1 MPKTILIAIA
11 FVLGFLAGKLLG
23 SPADEVRA
31 AVADLQANVRQADQP
46 YTRYLSLHGIPAGER
61 KQVRAVASFVLNSV
75 GQSATIQETGGPDE
89 LIRVNLAAF
98 GISTAAWEALAGTD
112 PYYHQKV
119 QVIDPATK
127 KLATVYTDGGWVGLD
142 QARRLAEMTR
152 SGGAVLRADF
162 FIAKVLTPPFYYG
175 FSGVPK
181 TLNEFYATLAVD
193 GKTQLALRA
202 NKGASI
208 LRSGVTHKPRRISRW
223 QGPLGPS
230 WVTYDS
236 REDGDPLKNPVRVPG
251 FEFKHDASEHIAAKA
266 NGLHVF
272 ALFDAK
278 GNRQDEVPPDIAHD
292 STAIGNDQRLRAG
305 VSCIR
310 CHTERGYRSFD
321 NDFATLVEKGK
332 ANLHLPAEQAEYI
345 AAFNDV
351 ERLKVL
357 LERDREDYET
367 AVKRATGGMKSEE
380 LAKALTVIYAA
391 YEFDQVDEEVMK
403 RELGIVSTERLKA
416 TTDPIVL
423 ALLSDFRVN
432 RKDWEL
438 SFGGAALLTS
448 DAR

>member
-1 MPKTILIAIA
+1 MIRRIGYIVA
-11 FVLGFLAGKLLG
+11 FALGVLVGACRGAP
-23 SPADEVRA
+23 SDEVRA
-31 AVADLQANVRQADQP
+31 AVADLQSVPKERWAT
-46 YTRYLSLHGIPAGER
+46 TRYLSLANVPAEER
-61 KQVRAVASFVLNSV
+61 KNVIGVLGFVANSV
-75 GQSATIQETGGPDE
+75 GRSANIRTPEQAGE
-89 LIRVNLAAF
+89 LVRVDLATY
-98 GISTAAWEALAGTD
+98 GISAPAWEALAGTD

-142 QARRLAEMTR
+142 QAKRLAEMTR

-175 FSGVPK
+175 FTGVPK
-181 TLNEFYATLAVD
+181 TLNEFYASLAVD

-208 LRSGVTHKPRRISRW
+208 FRSGVTHKPRRISRW

-230 WVTYDS
+230 WVTYDGK
-236 REDGDPLKNPVRVPG
+236 EDGDPLKNPVRVPG

-278 GNRQDEVPPDIAHD
+278 GDRQDEVPPDIAHD

-305 VSCIR
+305 ISCIR

-367 AVKRATGGMKSEE
+367 AVKRATGGMKVDE
-380 LAKALTVIYAA
+380 LAKALTAVYAA
-391 YEFDQVDEEVMK
+391 YEFDQIDEEVMK
-403 RELGIVSTERLKA
+403 QELGIVSTERLKA
-416 TTDPIVL
+416 TSDPIVL
-423 ALLSDFRVN
+423 ALLSGLRVN

-448 DAR
+448 DVR